1 MGEKMKSYTK
11 LIAGLIVS
19 ILAGCATAYQAQSFS
34 GGFTET
40 QLDTNIFKISF
51 KGNGY
56 TSPERAEE
64 MALLRSADIALKNG
78 FTHFAIIDGR
88 SRADYATFT
97 TPTQS
102 NTNANVTLAGNT
114 AYGRATTTT
123 FGGQSFLITKPSAT
137 NTIMCF
143 NGKPDVQGLVYDA
156 KFVFNSLAQKYGVG
170 SSVK

>member
-1 MGEKMKSYTK
+1 MKYCAN
-11 LIAGLIVS
+11 LAAILIVS
-19 ILAGCATAYQAQSFS
+19 VLAGCATAYQAQNFS

-40 QLDTNIFKISF
+40 QLDTNIFKVSF
-51 KGNGY
+51 EGNGY

-78 FTHFAIIDGR
+78 FTHFAVIDGR

-123 FGGQSFLITKPSAT
+123 FGGQSFLITRSSAT

-156 KFVFNSLAQKYGVG
+156 KFVFNSLAQKYGVNNG
-170 SSVK
+170 AK